1 MYEGYVGEGRLFKG
15 VNPCFTWL
23 PNKRTFQPYEIG
35 CTTHNILVMR
45 SAVAGETGVS
55 GT

>member
-1 MYEGYVGEGRLFKG
+1 MYEEYVGEGRLFKG